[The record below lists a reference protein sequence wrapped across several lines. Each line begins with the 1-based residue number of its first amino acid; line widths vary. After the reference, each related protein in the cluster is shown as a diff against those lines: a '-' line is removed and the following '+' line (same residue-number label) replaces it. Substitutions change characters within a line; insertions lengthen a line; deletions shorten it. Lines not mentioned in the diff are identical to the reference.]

1 MNVDKKEMSVFVD
14 REFIDYIDRKILDG
28 EYTSRN
34 DFVVS
39 AVRFHQQ
46 RMKGLI
52 AQYMYSAEHLIKES
66 ELVRG
71 VSEET
76 DGMLDCHSEKL
87 IRNSFDIG
95 RFGMAPFFREDRSD
109 NVRLGV
115 RIPEGLIK
123 TWNFYNMHLFPRMEL
138 PNYIRLCLLIYIC
151 ALNEDIIIENA
162 FILYNDSRKTKD
174 RCQLLH
180 TQICEIV
187 GGRYGYVVN
196 RSLYGGSGQ

>member
-14 REFIDYIDRKILDG
+14 REFIDYIDKKILDG

-39 AVRFHQQ
+39 AVRFQQQ

-52 AQYMYSAEHLIKES
+52 AQYMYAAGHLIKES
-66 ELVRG
+66 DLVRG
-71 VSEET
+71 RSEET
-76 DGMLDCHSEKL
+76 DGMLASHSEKL

-109 NVRLGV
+109 SVRLGV
-115 RIPEGLIK
+115 RIPEGLMK

-138 PNYIRLCLLIYIC
+138 PNYIRLCLLIYIS
-151 ALNEDIIIENA
+151 ALNEDIVIENA
-162 FILYNDSRKTKD
+162 FILYNDPGKTRD
-174 RCQLLH
+174 RCQSLH

-187 GGRYGYVVN
+187 GDRYGYIEN
-196 RSLYGGSGQ
+196 KPSYGGGSQ